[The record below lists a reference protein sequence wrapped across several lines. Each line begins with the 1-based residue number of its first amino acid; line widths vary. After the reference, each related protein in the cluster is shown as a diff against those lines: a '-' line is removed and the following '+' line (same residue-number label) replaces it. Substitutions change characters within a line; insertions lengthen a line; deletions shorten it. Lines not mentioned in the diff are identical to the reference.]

1 MAIHQILL
9 KQLAGLRLDV
19 DKLDIDELKTTPD
32 DLNKL
37 SDLVKIKL
45 LQKMYM
51 MNWLKTSMLFRL
63 LIY

>member
-1 MAIHQILL
+1 MVIHQILL

-51 MNWLKTSMLFRL
+51 MNWLKASMLFRL

>member
-1 MAIHQILL
+1 MVIHQILL

-37 SDLVKIKL
+37 SDLVKTKL